1 MYTKTH
7 TIQWLPER
15 WMQLAI
21 DNRPAT
27 IYSQTKEVTGER
39 PANMDGM
46 PERRHTETDTI
57 ETMLQTLKG

>member
-1 MYTKTH
+1 
-7 TIQWLPER
+7 
-15 WMQLAI
+15 MQLAI